1 MYKIFTFVIICG
13 TFKIVGEGM
22 KKILILLFFVFVVTG
37 CNNNDNQIVMVTEA
51 GFAPYEFYDGDEIV
65 GVDVEIAKEI
75 AKSLGKELVIKD
87 VYFNSIINELKS
99 GKADFA
105 AAGMSITEDRKKEV
119 DFTIEYVTSNQ
130 VVVVKKGSNIKSVD
144 DISDKRISVQLGTV
158 ADSYVEE
165 NLPNAKLNKLKTFL
179 VAAEDV
185 KNNKSDCI
193 IMDKLPAVELVKK
206 NPELEILDEVLFED
220 KYAIAV
226 KKGNKELLDSI
237 NKVLTKLVNNGKI
250 DEYIIEF
257 SR

>member
-165 NLPNAKLNKLKTFL
+165 NLLNAKLNKLKTFL

-237 NKVLTKLVNNGKI
+237 NKVLTELVNNGKI

>member
-1 MYKIFTFVIICG
+1 
-13 TFKIVGEGM
+13 M

-158 ADSYVEE
+158 ADSYVEK

-237 NKVLTKLVNNGKI
+237 NKVLTELVNNGKI

>member
-130 VVVVKKGSNIKSVD
+130 VVVVKKK
-144 DISDKRISVQLGTV
+144 Q
-158 ADSYVEE
+158 
-165 NLPNAKLNKLKTFL
+165 
-179 VAAEDV
+179 
-185 KNNKSDCI
+185 
-193 IMDKLPAVELVKK
+193 
-206 NPELEILDEVLFED
+206 
-220 KYAIAV
+220 
-226 KKGNKELLDSI
+226 
-237 NKVLTKLVNNGKI
+237 
-250 DEYIIEF
+250 
-257 SR
+257 

>member
-119 DFTIEYVTSNQ
+119 DFTI
-130 VVVVKKGSNIKSVD
+130 
-144 DISDKRISVQLGTV
+144 
-158 ADSYVEE
+158 
-165 NLPNAKLNKLKTFL
+165 
-179 VAAEDV
+179 
-185 KNNKSDCI
+185 
-193 IMDKLPAVELVKK
+193 
-206 NPELEILDEVLFED
+206 
-220 KYAIAV
+220 
-226 KKGNKELLDSI
+226 
-237 NKVLTKLVNNGKI
+237 
-250 DEYIIEF
+250 
-257 SR
+257 

>member
-105 AAGMSITEDRKKEV
+105 AAGAMRKKRHFVLHSFILTREC
-119 DFTIEYVTSNQ
+119 
-130 VVVVKKGSNIKSVD
+130 
-144 DISDKRISVQLGTV
+144 LG
-158 ADSYVEE
+158 
-165 NLPNAKLNKLKTFL
+165 
-179 VAAEDV
+179 
-185 KNNKSDCI
+185 
-193 IMDKLPAVELVKK
+193 
-206 NPELEILDEVLFED
+206 
-220 KYAIAV
+220 
-226 KKGNKELLDSI
+226 
-237 NKVLTKLVNNGKI
+237 
-250 DEYIIEF
+250 
-257 SR
+257 

>member
-1 MYKIFTFVIICG
+1 M
-13 TFKIVGEGM
+13 
-22 KKILILLFFVFVVTG
+22 
-37 CNNNDNQIVMVTEA
+37 
-51 GFAPYEFYDGDEIV
+51 
-65 GVDVEIAKEI
+65 
-75 AKSLGKELVIKD
+75 VIKD

-130 VVVVKKGSNIKSVD
+130 VVVVKKNSNIKSVD
-144 DISDKRISVQLGTV
+144 DISDKKISVQLGTV

-237 NKVLTKLVNNGKI
+237 NKVLTELVNNGKI